1 MLKVAKF
8 GGSSVRDA
16 KAIKRCA
23 RILTLDPEI
32 QVVVISA
39 TFNTSNELE
48 QIASLASRAL
58 GWEVALEQLISRH
71 REIIHDLDCEEGE
84 WFNSLD
90 NELWELGD
98 LFREEMKIDPARMD
112 QFYSLGERLSSG
124 IVAQYLSHSF
134 LQRRVEYVDAREF
147 IHTDNCYGLAN
158 PDRGMIA
165 DSAPLHM
172 RLTHDS
178 LFVTQGFIG
187 SDGHGKTTTLGREG
201 SDYSAT
207 LIGEALNADLVQ
219 IWTDVPGIAA
229 IDPKR
234 IPSAP
239 FIKELDYS
247 VAEEMARHGAKVIFS
262 KTLEP
267 VREKGIPVFI
277 GSSLEPDAGGT
288 MIKPGVFS
296 DGFVGIAVIE
306 KDNLYKTTVVG
317 RFNDELLKDYSAFI
331 KSKRPLSTTL
341 DLDLN
346 NFNKLT
352 QSLLPND

>member
-23 RILTLDPEI
+23 RILTLDEDI
-32 QVVVISA
+32 KVVVVSA
-39 TFNTSNELE
+39 TYNTSNELE
-48 QIASLASRAL
+48 QIASLASHAK
-58 GWEVALEQLISRH
+58 GWEYALETLISRH
-71 REIIHDLDCEEGE
+71 RDLIHDLDLEEGE
-84 WFNSLD
+84 WFNTID

-98 LFREEMKIDPARMD
+98 LFREEMKIDPMKMD

-134 LQRRVEYVDAREF
+134 LQRRVEYVDARDF

-165 DSAPLHM
+165 DSAPLYM
-172 RLTHDS
+172 RVSDDALY
-178 LFVTQGFIG
+178 VTQGFIG
-187 SDGHGKTTTLGREG
+187 RDGHGHTTTLGREG
-201 SDYSAT
+201 SDFSAT

-229 IDPKR
+229 IDPK
-234 IPSAP
+234 IVENAP

-247 VAEEMARHGAKVIFS
+247 MADEMARRGAKVIFS

-267 VREKGIPVFI
+267 VREKGIPVFV
-277 GSSLEPDAGGT
+277 GSSLDPDAGGT
-288 MIKPGVFS
+288 IIKPGVFS

-306 KDNLYKTTVVG
+306 KDGIYKTTVVG

-346 NFNKLT
+346 TFNKLT
-352 QSLLPND
+352 HSLLPSS

>member
-23 RILTLDPEI
+23 RILTLDEDI
-32 QVVVISA
+32 KVVVVSA
-39 TFNTSNELE
+39 TYNTSNELE
-48 QIASLASRAL
+48 QIASLASQAKE
-58 GWEVALEQLISRH
+58 WEYALETLISKH
-71 REIIHDLDCEEGE
+71 RDLIHDLDLEEGE
-84 WFNSLD
+84 WFNTLD

-98 LFREEMKIDPARMD
+98 LFREEMKIDPLKMD

-134 LQRRVEYVDAREF
+134 LQRRVEYVDARDF

-158 PDRGMIA
+158 PDRDMIA
-165 DSAPLHM
+165 ESAPLYM
-172 RLTHDS
+172 RVSNDALY
-178 LFVTQGFIG
+178 VTQGFIG
-187 SDGHGKTTTLGREG
+187 RDGHGHTTTLGREG
-201 SDYSAT
+201 SDFSAT

-219 IWTDVPGIAA
+219 IWTDVPGIAT
-229 IDPKR
+229 IDPK
-234 IPSAP
+234 IVENAP

-247 VAEEMARHGAKVIFS
+247 MADEMARRGAKVIFS

-267 VREKGIPVFI
+267 VREKGIPVFV
-277 GSSLEPDAGGT
+277 GSSLNPDAGGT
-288 MIKPGVFS
+288 MIKSGVFS

-306 KDNLYKTTVVG
+306 KNDIYKTTVVG
-317 RFNDELLKDYSAFI
+317 RFGDELLKDYSSFI

-341 DLDLN
+341 ELDLD
-346 NFNKLT
+346 NFNKLVKSLIP
-352 QSLLPND
+352 QS